1 MENLKQVN
9 LESLTDEQIVEH
21 KANILKLEQDSI
33 IEYLSYALDTYYSSD
48 ENQENSPAVEKFF
61 DSQEFRPF
69 YSVMLHQNDNDSQCD
84 CTDCDCGD
92 DCDCK

>member
-9 LESLTDEQIVEH
+9 LENLTDEQIVEH
-21 KANILKLEQDSI
+21 KENILKLEQDSI

-48 ENQENSPAVEKFF
+48 DNQENTPAVEKFF
-61 DSQEFRPF
+61 DSEEFRPF
-69 YSVMLHQNDNDSQCD
+69 YSIMLHQNDSQCD
-84 CTDCDCGD
+84 CADCAGDC

>member
-9 LESLTDEQIVEH
+9 LENLTDEQITEH
-21 KANILKLEQDSI
+21 KENILKLDQESI

-48 ENQENSPAVEKFF
+48 DNQENSPSVEKFF
-61 DSQEFRPF
+61 DYEEFRPF
-69 YSVMLHQNDNDSQCD
+69 YSIMLQDSKHDCCNDSE
-84 CTDCDCGD
+84 CDCGD